1 MEKICFG
8 RTIVSDGYHRRVL
21 YKIFFFTYHSFLIHL
36 SSLIHSF
43 LFFLFKT
50 SFFNVGIDYLNVSSK
65 LQKVAFVKL
74 DFLTENVAKTDSR
87 IDEILKFNEK
97 KHGSSYT
104 SKISEDCI
112 LFYFKGKPYPYG
124 YTNNCG

>member
-1 MEKICFG
+1 M
-8 RTIVSDGYHRRVL
+8 
-21 YKIFFFTYHSFLIHL
+21 
-36 SSLIHSF
+36 
-43 LFFLFKT
+43 
-50 SFFNVGIDYLNVSSK
+50 GIDYLNVSSK
-65 LQKVAFVKL
+65 LQNVAFVKL

-104 SKISEDCI
+104 SKMSEDCI

-124 YTNNCG
+124 YTCYRNKGLKFYENGPASGNYDSDGEF